1 MIIVFLV
8 VFALILAAGIWWNVV
23 EDWCEVVPAFT
34 VIIGGV
40 GTFISLIVGIVLWVN
55 CSMLTTIDARIDMYQ
70 EENTKIEEQISAA
83 VKQYQDYETDI
94 FEDLKPE
101 SSITLVSLYPELK
114 SDSLVQKQLE
124 VYLANNEKIKSLKEE
139 KINGRVTK
147 WWGYF
152 GK

>member
-1 MIIVFLV
+1 MIIVIIAVSL
-8 VFALILAAGIWWNVV
+8 LIAGVGFFFCYL
-23 EDWCEVVPAFT
+23 EDWDGFSVVPAA
-34 VIIGGV
+34 IGTTM
-40 GTFISLIVGIVLWVN
+40 TFISLIVGIVLWVN
-55 CSMLTTIDARIDMYQ
+55 CSMLTTVDARIDMYQ
-70 EENTKIEEQISAA
+70 EENAKIEEQISAA

>member
-1 MIIVFLV
+1 MIIVIIAVSL
-8 VFALILAAGIWWNVV
+8 LIAGVGFFFCYL
-23 EDWCEVVPAFT
+23 EDWDGFSVVPAT
-34 VIIGGV
+34 IGTAM
-40 GTFISLIVGIVLWVN
+40 TFISLIAGIVLWVN

-70 EENTKIEEQISAA
+70 EENAKIEEQISAA

-139 KINGRVTK
+139 KINGRVIK